1 MIGKRYSPKLC
12 AVITGLDL
20 LKCISDNEIKFIK
33 NSFHEFQVLFFQE
46 QVEIFP
52 EYQISLGKHFFEYR
66 LCFNRT

>member
-1 MIGKRYSPKLC
+1 MIGKRYSPNLS

-20 LKCISDNEIKFIK
+20 SKCISDNEIKFIK

-52 EYQISLGKHFFEYR
+52 ENQISLGKYFFEYR